1 MNCPECDAKLNI
13 PEDAAVGEIVSCADC
28 GADYEISKKEG
39 YIMPLQFP
47 TKFTNLPVPVCCPRI
62 PPYLPIYPLRDVATV
77 GLAR

>member
-39 YIMPLQFP
+39 SNIELKEAESVGEDWGEECQKLALF
-47 TKFTNLPVPVCCPRI
+47 L
-62 PPYLPIYPLRDVATV
+62 TV
-77 GLAR
+77 

>member
-39 YIMPLQFP
+39 SNIELKEAESVGEDWGEYCQKLALF
-47 TKFTNLPVPVCCPRI
+47 L
-62 PPYLPIYPLRDVATV
+62 TV
-77 GLAR
+77 